1 MLNNSF
7 KSNTFARVWKFAEV
21 TCVPKD
27 GDAGNPCNNRPI
39 SLLPVLSKVNE
50 RLAHRQ
56 FVTFLDNNN
65 KLSQFQSGNR
75 KYHSTET
82 ALLSVTDDLLKAMD
96 EKKISILVLMD
107 MSKAFDS
114 INHDILLSKLRSL
127 GASPSALEWFKSYLN
142 GRYQYVRIG
151 DVVSQSLPVEYGVPQ
166 GSILGPVLLSVYIN
180 NLLTVPKCC
189 QSACYVDES
198 KLYLKFKTNELCN
211 AVSAVNSDLSEI
223 CKWCCNNSLLLNP
236 DKTKLLVVGVPQLLR
251 QLPDF
256 TITLCG
262 KPISPIPVAKDLGV
276 FLDQCLSYDEH
287 ILKTVASCMN
297 KLIQINRIK
306 HLLDK
311 ETVLLIMNS
320 FVFSRLFY
328 CSSVW
333 SNTAVTNIHKLQ
345 LVQNFAARI
354 ILGLRKYDH
363 ISAGLRSLRW
373 LNVKQRLMVNDAV
386 MMHKCLNGL
395 SPSYLSDKFSTRA
408 TIHDRQTRYRDS
420 LNIPSSRINA
430 GQRTFYYRGIK
441 VWNNLSKDL
450 REITNTKVFKRR
462 LVNELMCNMN

>member
-1 MLNNSF
+1 
-7 KSNTFARVWKFAEV
+7 
-21 TCVPKD
+21 
-27 GDAGNPCNNRPI
+27 
-39 SLLPVLSKVNE
+39 
-50 RLAHRQ
+50 
-56 FVTFLDNNN
+56 
-65 KLSQFQSGNR
+65 
-75 KYHSTET
+75 
-82 ALLSVTDDLLKAMD
+82 MD

-114 INHDILLSKLRSL
+114 VSHDMLLFKLRSL
-127 GASPSALEWFKSYLN
+127 GVSPSALEWFKSYLK

-151 DVVSQSLPVEYGVPQ
+151 DVVSQSLPVAYGVPQ
-166 GSILGPVLLSVYIN
+166 GSILGPVLFTVYIN
-180 NLLTVPKCC
+180 DLLTVPKLC
-189 QSACYVDES
+189 QTACYVDDS
-198 KLYLKFKTNELCN
+198 KLYLKFKTDELCN
-211 AVSAVNSDLSEI
+211 AVSAVNSDLNEI
-223 CKWCCNNSLLLNP
+223 CRWCCHNSLLMNP
-236 DKTKLLVVGVPQLLR
+236 DKTKLLVIGVPQLLR

-262 KPISPIPVAKDLGV
+262 KPISPTPVAKHLGV

-287 ILKTVASCMN
+287 IRKTVASCIN

-311 ETVLLIMNS
+311 ETLLLIINS

-333 SNTAVTNIHKLQ
+333 SNTSATNIHKLQ

-386 MMHKCLNGL
+386 MMHKCLKGL

-408 TIHDRQTRYRDS
+408 TVHDRQTRYRDS
-420 LNIPSSRINA
+420 LNIPSCRINA
-430 GQRTFYYRGIK
+430 GQRAFCYRGVKI
-441 VWNNLSKDL
+441 WNNLSKDL
-450 REITNTKVFKRR
+450 REIINVKVFKRR
-462 LVNELMCNMN
+462 LINQLICNMN